1 MTTNTY
7 APNNLVATQTTV
19 DGQGTQVEVHSYGY
33 DSHHNLVTKTSTTAK
48 PSSCGTVCLAG
59 PTTYGTY
66 TTTYGYDAYDRLV
79 HSSVYSGAKATGLSL
94 TDNSYVLDV
103 SGNVTQTTRLLRTG
117 GTKPTT
123 TRQVLTDQLDDSGQL
138 TQRTTGSTVAAQ
150 QYDDDGRVTTALSG
164 AVTTYRADGLP
175 ATVTQGGATTTFGY
189 WADGTRRRSS
199 TVTAGKAATSTEFHY
214 GPDGTL
220 VNDTTTSGA
229 GASASASYLV
239 TAGREART
247 LLPGTTPAGAVKTA
261 ATTAPVT
268 SGAGVGYF
276 LRDRHSSVTALVDS
290 TGAVTNTYAYGD
302 YGAPALLSGRP
313 GSVVGTTPGTT
324 PGTVN
329 PLQYSGASLKAMYTD
344 AALGTMM
351 TPARFYDPSQG
362 RFTARDAANLHNRY
376 VGFDANPIMKADPT
390 GQSAVGD
397 FFLDALYVIVFAVA
411 VYVTGGAAAAAAPA
425 IFGAEAATAATAAAV
440 TTFTAQ
446 AVATTAN
453 LVGLAANATRFA
465 DDVDNATS
473 GAHFLTDSVRSDL
486 NSVAT
491 VAGSVAGVA
500 GMFAAGAETATAA
513 AEDATGAAAKAAPDV
528 EPVDESGYEADDES
542 GYGADDESDEEAG
555 DQKLSTSSR
564 PRSSS
569 APDRLNRS
577 SLASDDGAQ
586 QLGDRKIGSVLRD
599 SPGQDATVKDAVS
612 SQQLNDGLPDG
623 YRRAPT
629 GKDSVLRRA
638 WDDFTGKSARVR
650 AQAQA
655 WDDEQARMDAQELK
669 IYLRSDRFATDNTL
683 APDDFF
689 TLDISNGVGG

>member
-1 MTTNTY
+1 M
-7 APNNLVATQTTV
+7 
-19 DGQGTQVEVHSYGY
+19 
-33 DSHHNLVTKTSTTAK
+33 
-48 PSSCGTVCLAG
+48 
-59 PTTYGTY
+59 
-66 TTTYGYDAYDRLV
+66 
-79 HSSVYSGAKATGLSL
+79 
-94 TDNSYVLDV
+94 
-103 SGNVTQTTRLLRTG
+103 
-117 GTKPTT
+117 
-123 TRQVLTDQLDDSGQL
+123 
-138 TQRTTGSTVAAQ
+138 
-150 QYDDDGRVTTALSG
+150 
-164 AVTTYRADGLP
+164 
-175 ATVTQGGATTTFGY
+175 TQGGATTTFGY

-199 TVTAGKAATSTEFHY
+199 TVTPGKAATTTEFHY

-220 VNDTTTSGA
+220 ANDTTTSGA

-261 ATTAPVT
+261 ATAAPVT

-290 TGAVTNTYAYGD
+290 TGAVTDTYAYGD

-362 RFTARDAANLHNRY
+362 GRTARDAANLHNRY

-542 GYGADDESDEEAG
+542 GYEADDESDEEAG

-629 GKDSVLRRA
+629 GKTRCCAGPGTTSPGSPPGCGRRRRPGTTNRPG
-638 WDDFTGKSARVR
+638 WT
-650 AQAQA
+650 
-655 WDDEQARMDAQELK
+655 
-669 IYLRSDRFATDNTL
+669 LRSSRSTCAVIGSRPTTPWLRTTSSPSTSATVSADDQL
-683 APDDFF
+683 A
-689 TLDISNGVGG
+689 LDSTWRIHEDVRPFPLALAGRGRPVARLGRSAGSHRPGRAPARRSRLRQAGSPGGP